1 VHIGMANKFALGSFN
16 FICTKKSFFIFLM
29 LKMGFFC
36 EAPTKN
42 MFKKW
47 TTTILNDIIPYFM
60 HNLPFF
66 AWKKFSMHPSRN

>member
-1 VHIGMANKFALGSFN
+1 
-16 FICTKKSFFIFLM
+16 M

-36 EAPTKN
+36 SNYQN
-42 MFKKW
+42 MFQKW

-66 AWKKFSMHPSRN
+66 HGKSFLGTPQEIDKIMSIQLEAGQI